1 LSADHKKEGE
11 KMAEEAKLD
20 FVQTGGQILTFL
32 SEEKLYAFK
41 ITDVTDI
48 IEIPEMTVIPRT
60 PDYIPGVI
68 NLRGKVVP
76 IIDLRKKLGSP
87 DWEYDSK
94 SCIILVEKG
103 VYQAGILVDR
113 VNDVENVIPAQIAAN
128 PVKDS
133 TERYFITSG
142 ERRISLLNTRKLI
155 KN

>member
-1 LSADHKKEGE
+1 
-11 KMAEEAKLD
+11 MAEVQKQD
-20 FVQTGGQILTFL
+20 FSQTGGQILTFT
-32 SEEKLYAFK
+32 SNEKLYAFK

-48 IEIPEMTVIPRT
+48 IEIPEITVIPCT

-87 DWEYDSK
+87 EFEYDSK

-103 VYQAGILVDR
+103 VYQAGILYDR
-113 VNDVENVIPAQIAAN
+113 VNDVEMVIPAQIAAN

-133 TERYFITSG
+133 TERYFITTSD
-142 ERRISLLNTRKLI
+142 EKRISLLNTRKLI
-155 KN
+155 KG

>member
-1 LSADHKKEGE
+1 
-11 KMAEEAKLD
+11 MAEEVKQD
-20 FVQTGGQILTFL
+20 FSQTGGQILTFL
-32 SEEKLYAFK
+32 SDEKLYAFK

-48 IEIPEMTVIPRT
+48 IEIPEITVIPCT
-60 PDYIPGVI
+60 PDHITGVI

-87 DWEYDSK
+87 DTEYDSK